1 MHPDILLLKKLLN
14 TFLPFHQSSPQNI
27 VEEHGRYISAHHDGL
42 QTRNH
47 RAAWGLAILVVIL
60 ITIIAAFATAF
71 AWKSSHIREM
81 EDMVNAIKDELDK
94 KIEVEVQA
102 YMNHQVAF
110 RSALNGIYTKT
121 CK

>member
-1 MHPDILLLKKLLN
+1 
-14 TFLPFHQSSPQNI
+14 

-42 QTRNH
+42 QTRNN
-47 RAAWGLAILVVIL
+47 RAAWGLAILVIIL

-81 EDMVNAIKDELDK
+81 EDTVNAIKDELDK

-110 RSALNGIYTKT
+110 RSGEWNLHLQMILLKT
-121 CK
+121 